1 MRSILEELYYGNICP
16 RTNCREN
23 SPQTKEL
30 INYMATHHEKL
41 LSSLNDQEKDTLEKF
56 IDCDTELSEINEKEI
71 FQYGFTLG
79 MRIAIEVLFPNTNY
93 H

>member
-1 MRSILEELYYGNICP
+1 
-16 RTNCREN
+16 
-23 SPQTKEL
+23 
-30 INYMATHHEKL
+30 MATHHEKL
-41 LSSLNDQEKDTLEKF
+41 LSSLNDQEKETLEKF